1 LKKLLMVE
9 DADSISIKGDLV
21 YTDDQ
26 AETDYSLDSVF
37 EQAQDANHNLKVA
50 EFSKDIGK
58 ESISVMS
65 SRYSPAASVRAG
77 FYETSDELSINSHY
91 RYDWSL
97 MFNVRVP
104 IFDGCKI
111 ASLIS
116 QSKAE
121 YSKLR
126 ISEEELK
133 KDIFCELEET
143 IADLKKTI
151 ELLKK
156 QKRLANNAQNALN
169 MALILYDRGE
179 TVQWDII
186 DAHENHIKAESNLSR
201 FIRDYNVLVAKI
213 EYLTGKQ

>member
-1 LKKLLMVE
+1 
-9 DADSISIKGDLV
+9 
-21 YTDDQ
+21 
-26 AETDYSLDSVF
+26 
-37 EQAQDANHNLKVA
+37 
-50 EFSKDIGK
+50 
-58 ESISVMS
+58 MS
-65 SRYSPAASVRAG
+65 SRYSPAAAVRAG
-77 FYETSDELSINSHY
+77 FYETSDELSINARY

-116 QSKAE
+116 QSKSE
-121 YSKLR
+121 YSKLQV
-126 ISEEELK
+126 SEQEIK
-133 KDIFCELEET
+133 KDIFCELEEA

-156 QKRLANNAQNALN
+156 QKRLADNAQNALN
-169 MALILYDRGE
+169 MAWVLYDRGE

-186 DAHENHIKAESNLSR
+186 DAHENYIKAESNLSR
-201 FIRDYNVLVAKI
+201 FIRDYNVLTAKI